1 MRWVLPYID
10 QPPAFWERVREVVP
24 GDEVTVY
31 VPMPQASVGSG
42 RPPQPASHRAD
53 FLAYGGVRV
62 SVLLNPIVHEGP
74 AEEVFEALR
83 PSLENL
89 VTEYGVAEAVVAS
102 VGLARVIREALPD
115 LRLSASTLLE
125 ISTPAQAVYLEGI
138 FDSLTPS
145 GRIVRDTRALA
156 ALKDAFGGRIRLMVN
171 EGCLPGCVYRTQ
183 HFAEM
188 NSGMP
193 MPASLCAGL
202 LEREPWL
209 ALTGAW
215 ILPQHLDL
223 FDGLYDELK
232 LDGRVT
238 LVDPGHYLRVLR
250 AYAERTPL
258 ALDEIGGG
266 PVTAVQ
272 VPAVARVFFAHT
284 LTCDKACDCCEWCRS
299 YHASGAEAGEHGEE
313 SHR

>member
-10 QPPAFWERVREVVP
+10 QPPAFWERVRNAVP

-31 VPMPQASVGSG
+31 VPMPGASLGSG
-42 RPPQPASHRAD
+42 RPPQPDSHRAD
-53 FLAYGGVRV
+53 FLAHGGVRV
-62 SVLLNPIVHEGP
+62 SVLLNPVVHEGS
-74 AEEVFEALR
+74 AEAVFEALR
-83 PSLENL
+83 PSLESL
-89 VTEYGVAEAVVAS
+89 VSEYGVAEAVVAS
-102 VGLARVIREALPD
+102 VGLARLIREAFPD

-125 ISTPAQAVYLEGI
+125 VSTPAQAVYLEGI

-156 ALKDAFGGRIRLMVN
+156 ALKDAFPGRIRLMVN

-188 NSGMP
+188 NSGVP

-238 LVDPGHYLRVLR
+238 LADPDRYLRVLR

-266 PVTAVQ
+266 PATAVR
-272 VPAVARVFFAHT
+272 VPPVTRAFYAHT
-284 LTCDKACDCCEWCRS
+284 LTCDKACDRCEWCRAF
-299 YHASGAEAGEHGEE
+299 YASGGDARDEV
-313 SHR
+313 SQS

>member
-31 VPMPQASVGSG
+31 VPMPEAPLGSG
-42 RPPQPASHRAD
+42 RPPQPVSHRAD
-53 FLAYGGVRV
+53 FLGRGGVRT
-62 SVLLNPIVHEGP
+62 SVLLNPVVHEGS
-74 AEEVFEALR
+74 AEAVFEAVR
-83 PSLENL
+83 PPLQEL
-89 VTEYGVAEAVVAS
+89 VSEYGVAEAVVAS
-102 VGLARVIREALPD
+102 VGLARLIREALPD

-125 ISTPAQAVYLEGI
+125 VSTPAQAVYLEGI

-156 ALKDAFGGRIRLMVN
+156 ALKAAFGGRIRLMVN

-193 MPASLCAGL
+193 TPASLCAGL

-238 LVDPGHYLRVLR
+238 LADPVHYLRVLR
-250 AYAERTPL
+250 AYAERTPR

-266 PVTAVQ
+266 PVTAVRA
-272 VPAVARVFFAHT
+272 PAVTRAFFAHT
-284 LTCDKACDCCEWCRS
+284 LTCDKACDRCEWCRS
-299 YHASGAEAGEHGEE
+299 FHASGAEAGEHGEGA
-313 SHR
+313 HG